1 MTMKQEIS
9 SEQVGCPA
17 FDISTYEIDKK
28 ERIEAMLKLGSHVGM
43 SGREMLLGSAKEAV
57 SYGADTFMFY
67 TGAPQNTRR
76 KELDELNIGPA
87 WEYMKEH
94 GIEEIIVHAP
104 YIINLGNSVKPETFQ
119 LGVEFLEKEIQ
130 RTIACKSHL
139 LILHP
144 GAHVGAGI
152 DAGIAQIVKGLN
164 EVLTRD
170 TDCCV
175 ALETMAGKGSE
186 VGHTFEE
193 LARIYD
199 GVVYNE
205 KLRVCFDTCHT
216 SDSGYDIIHHFDDVI
231 REFDQILGKDQI
243 AVFHINDSKNVPGA
257 AKDRHANIGFGEIGF
272 DVLNAIVRHPDFE
285 EIPKILETP
294 YVPDLEDKKKS
305 YAPYKYEIEMLRK
318 GEFDPGLEEKIRNG
332 EK

>member
-1 MTMKQEIS
+1 
-9 SEQVGCPA
+9 
-17 FDISTYEIDKK
+17 
-28 ERIEAMLKLGSHVGM
+28 MLKIGSHVGM

-57 SYGADTFMFY
+57 SYQANTFMFY

-76 KELDELNIGPA
+76 KELEELNIEPA
-87 WEYMKEH
+87 WEYMREH

-130 RTIACKSHL
+130 RTIACRSHV

-144 GAHVGAGI
+144 GAHVGEGA
-152 DAGIAQIVKGLN
+152 DKGIAQIVKGLN

-170 TDCCV
+170 IDCCI

-186 VGHTFEE
+186 VGRTFEE

-231 REFDQILGKDQI
+231 GEFDRILGKDQI
-243 AVFHINDSKNVPGA
+243 VVFHINDSKNVPGA

-272 DVLNAIVRHPDFE
+272 EALSRIVHHPDFE
-285 EIPKILETP
+285 AVPKILETP
-294 YVPDLEDKKKS
+294 YIPDPENKKKS

-318 GEFDPGLEEKIRNG
+318 GEFDPELEEKVRP
-332 EK
+332 